1 MLLSIS
7 YKIITNFCPQY
18 NNGEIRRERNS
29 KKKFYATKR
38 PITFCYVNVDN
49 IVFSKLVKTKTNS
62 IYLIGCVDKAIRQL
76 VLIMPEMSRYVKT
89 LKNKD
94 RNNKLMS
101 FRIDDEKQLEKYKT
115 MWNKIEDLK
124 NIKSNAL
131 PVYDYRYIKAKIR
144 TYVDKIYTNFCG
156 LNIPEADLE
165 CKFFRIMYIDSL
177 LVCENKYYLEVYL
190 DNCAYKI
197 VNKQMTDY
205 LDETFLE
212 E

>member
-1 MLLSIS
+1 
-7 YKIITNFCPQY
+7 
-18 NNGEIRRERNS
+18 
-29 KKKFYATKR
+29 
-38 PITFCYVNVDN
+38 
-49 IVFSKLVKTKTNS
+49 
-62 IYLIGCVDKAIRQL
+62 
-76 VLIMPEMSRYVKT
+76 
-89 LKNKD
+89 
-94 RNNKLMS
+94 
-101 FRIDDEKQLEKYKT
+101 

-190 DNCAYKI
+190 DNCAYKT

>member
-1 MLLSIS
+1 M
-7 YKIITNFCPQY
+7 
-18 NNGEIRRERNS
+18 
-29 KKKFYATKR
+29 
-38 PITFCYVNVDN
+38 
-49 IVFSKLVKTKTNS
+49 
-62 IYLIGCVDKAIRQL
+62 IGCVDKAIRQL

-89 LKNKD
+89 LKNEDK
-94 RNNKLMS
+94 NNKLMS
-101 FRIDDEKQLEKYKT
+101 FRIDDEKLLEKYKA
-115 MWNKIEDLK
+115 MWIEDLK

-131 PVYDYRYIKAKIR
+131 PVYDYRYIKPKIR
-144 TYVDKIYTNFCG
+144 TYVHKIYTSFCG

-197 VNKQMTDY
+197 VNKQVADY